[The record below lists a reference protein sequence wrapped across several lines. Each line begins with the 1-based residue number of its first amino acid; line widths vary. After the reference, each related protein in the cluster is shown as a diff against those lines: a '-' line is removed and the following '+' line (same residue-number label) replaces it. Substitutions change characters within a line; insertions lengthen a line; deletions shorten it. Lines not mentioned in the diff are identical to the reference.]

1 MVVDFSFVLLFGVV
15 FFALLLFL
23 KEVFPVDVTAILVM
37 VLLMLLRLV
46 TPEEG
51 ISGFSNHAVITIL
64 AMFILSAG
72 VERTGLIHLLS
83 VRVFGFVGSNELLQ
97 LVVVMLLV
105 APLSGFLNNAAIVA
119 ILLPF
124 VMNLSK
130 VSKTS
135 PSKLLI
141 PLSYVSMSA
150 GMLTIIGTSTN
161 LLTNSILQRYEQS
174 PETAHLDL
182 APFSMFEFWK
192 IGSVV
197 LALTMVYFLLIG
209 YWLLPRR
216 KSEEVRTAVDG
227 QKFTFELRIPVGSDL
242 AGMMIK
248 DSILRKRYKVQIIKL
263 KRGRKRWK
271 EGLSKKILREGD
283 VLTVKAVGESLF
295 NLESEPSV
303 EVLVEDLQKKAKPE
317 ETLKMIVPQGSRF
330 IGRKVEDL
338 HLDVRYKAAVM
349 AVSKG
354 LKTITGP
361 LENVRLDL
369 GDMLLVK
376 TTSEHLEKL
385 EKNRNLLI
393 IDYVE
398 SSYRKDKRTI
408 ALLIVSLVV
417 VVAALGFYPIVV
429 TSLAG
434 AVVMILAGV
443 LTSEEAYRSVRW
455 EVIFLLAGLIPLGI
469 ALENSGA
476 TAIIVNGVSF
486 LALGLP
492 VYWVLVG
499 FYVFTTVFTE
509 VVSNNASVI
518 LLVPIGIELAVALG
532 FNPYLLVLVIM
543 FAASTS
549 FLTPVGYKTN
559 TMVYGTGVYRF
570 SDFFRAGFLLN
581 LILAF
586 VTPQAII
593 WIWA

>member
-1 MVVDFSFVLLFGVV
+1 MVELSIVLVFGVI
-15 FFALLLFL
+15 FFALLMFL

-46 TPEEG
+46 SPEEG

-72 VERTGLIHLLS
+72 IERTGLIHLLS
-83 VRVFGFVGSNELLQ
+83 VRVFGLVGSNELLQ

-119 ILLPF
+119 VLLPF
-124 VMNLSK
+124 VMNLSR

-174 PETAHLDL
+174 PETSHLGL
-182 APFSMFEFWK
+182 SPFTLFEFWK
-192 IGSVV
+192 IGLVV
-197 LALTMVYFLLIG
+197 LSITMLYFLLIG
-209 YWLLPRR
+209 YRLLPR
-216 KSEEVRTAVDG
+216 KKGEEADIAAKA
-227 QKFTFELRIPVGSDL
+227 QKYTFELNIPEGSAL
-242 AGMMIK
+242 AGQMIK
-248 DSILRKRYKVQIIKL
+248 DSILRKRYKARIIKL
-263 KRGRKRWK
+263 QRGDKKWK
-271 EGLSKKILREGD
+271 DGFSKKVLQEND
-283 VLTVKAVGESLF
+283 VLTVEAPGESLF
-295 NLESEPSV
+295 NLESEPGV
-303 EVLVEDLQKKAKPE
+303 EVLVEDLHKKAKPE
-317 ETLKMIVPQGSRF
+317 ETLQMIIPQNSRF
-330 IGRKVEDL
+330 IGKKVGDL
-338 HLDVRYKAAVM
+338 HLDVKYKAAVM

-361 LENVRLDL
+361 LEGVRLSL

-385 EKNRNLLI
+385 KKDRDLLI
-393 IDYVE
+393 IEYIE
-398 SSYRKDKRTI
+398 SSYRKDKRLI
-408 ALLIVSLVV
+408 ALLIVTLVV
-417 VVAALGFYPIVV
+417 VVAALGYYPIVV
-429 TSLAG
+429 TALAG
-434 AVVMILAGV
+434 SVLMILAGV
-443 LTSEEAYRSVRW
+443 VTSEEAYGAVRW

-476 TAIIVNGVSF
+476 TSLVADGVSTI
-486 LALGLP
+486 AAGLS

-499 FYVFTTVFTE
+499 FYAFTTVFTE
-509 VVSNNASVI
+509 IVSNNASVI
-518 LLVPIGIELAVALG
+518 LLVPIGIELALLLG
-532 FNPYLLVLVIM
+532 IDPYLVVLVIM

-549 FLTPVGYKTN
+549 FLSPVGYKTN

-570 SDFFRAGFLLN
+570 TDFFRAGFLLN
-581 LILAF
+581 LLLALI
-586 VTPQAII
+586 TPFAIMR
-593 WIWA
+593 IWA